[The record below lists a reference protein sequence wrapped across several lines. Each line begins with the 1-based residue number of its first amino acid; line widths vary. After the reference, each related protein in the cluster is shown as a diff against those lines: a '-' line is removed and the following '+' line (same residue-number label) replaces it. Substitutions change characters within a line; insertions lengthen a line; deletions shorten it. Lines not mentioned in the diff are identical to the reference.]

1 MNKLLAVRKFDMLIA
16 SGNNK
21 LLFNAPVD
29 TVSSKYFYL
38 CHAAAICIFSQRD
51 LKSFVYARIAWFSL
65 RERGLT
71 KLLKSPETKLP
82 PRDKGLYISIHHFK
96 NDRET
101 NWTELTFAKTSGS
114 VTIGTGEKNWPI
126 ADSGVSSTI
135 PETTA
140 GCVSAS
146 VLFSFLK
153 RRMNT
158 CIGQLVKKCTSLPQ
172 KQNVYSVLVLI
183 STV

>member
-1 MNKLLAVRKFDMLIA
+1 MISNRTRAARSFDFEITRMISDQIA
-16 SGNNK
+16 LHS
-21 LLFNAPVD
+21 V
-29 TVSSKYFYL
+29 
-38 CHAAAICIFSQRD
+38 Q
-51 LKSFVYARIAWFSL
+51 
-65 RERGLT
+65 
-71 KLLKSPETKLP
+71 LP
-82 PRDKGLYISIHHFK
+82 LFK

-140 GCVSAS
+140 ECVSAS

-158 CIGQLVKKCTSLPQ
+158 CIGQLVNTCTSLPQ
-172 KQNVYSVLVLI
+172 KQNE
-183 STV
+183 

>member
-1 MNKLLAVRKFDMLIA
+1 MEGRGKGEGDLIVRGGLTDFLPLIRVGLKLL
-16 SGNNK
+16 
-21 LLFNAPVD
+21 
-29 TVSSKYFYL
+29 
-38 CHAAAICIFSQRD
+38 
-51 LKSFVYARIAWFSL
+51 
-65 RERGLT
+65 
-71 KLLKSPETKLP
+71 
-82 PRDKGLYISIHHFK
+82 PRDKGLYISINHFK

-140 GCVSAS
+140 ECVSAS

-158 CIGQLVKKCTSLPQ
+158 CIGQLVNTCTSLPQ
-172 KQNVYSVLVLI
+172 KQNV
-183 STV
+183 